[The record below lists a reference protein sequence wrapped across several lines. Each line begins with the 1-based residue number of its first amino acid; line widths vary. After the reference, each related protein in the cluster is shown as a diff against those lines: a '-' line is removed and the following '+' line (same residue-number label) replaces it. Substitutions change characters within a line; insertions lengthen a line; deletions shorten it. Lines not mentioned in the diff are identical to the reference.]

1 MGRKNKRIL
10 ILAIALSV
18 VLSVLTVASVL
29 TILLTKINVT
39 IQPSPSVSSSP
50 PASVGPSSSASPTA
64 SPSPPPPPP
73 FIPDPA
79 VDYSAE
85 LKKPWIEPTIF
96 TPRLGE
102 VLTANNGIAVCS
114 TGAYAIDKKT
124 RKIYLL
130 TAKHCGDGT
139 FYTSELLGLG
149 RTSSKVLEG
158 DDIQAVEVDGGSA
171 DVRHF
176 NSVIPLTGEAIIDNG
191 GRVCRTGAKTG
202 TICNL
207 VITNAEGENVI
218 YVNGEKHF
226 LIKMQA
232 WKPEKLATA
241 VGDSGGIVYVE
252 KDGQAKIIGIQA
264 AGNMEIKCPKRLKD
278 TRCFTEAF
286 VAPIDKFL
294 EENNL
299 TLITSKE

>member
-1 MGRKNKRIL
+1 MERESKRIL
-10 ILAIALSV
+10 V
-18 VLSVLTVASVL
+18 VSIGIASVL
-29 TILLTKINVT
+29 TLFLAAIAGILLFGFLKSSPHNV
-39 IQPSPSVSSSP
+39 PAVSSSP
-50 PASVGPSSSASPTA
+50 SPTVPSAAPSSSPT
-64 SPSPPPPPP
+64 PTDPPPPPP
-73 FIPDPA
+73 FVPDPA
-79 VDYSAE
+79 VDYSSE
-85 LKKPWIEPTIF
+85 LDKPWIEPTVF

-102 VLTANNGIAVCS
+102 VLTANSGIAVCS

-149 RTSSKVLEG
+149 KTSSKVLEG

-176 NSVIPLTGEAIIDNG
+176 NSVIPLVGEANIENG
-191 GRVCRTGAKTG
+191 DRVCRTGAKTG

-207 VITNAEGENVI
+207 VITNASGEKVT
-218 YVNGEKHF
+218 YVNGEKHR
-226 LIKMQA
+226 LIRMQA
-232 WKPEKLATA
+232 WDPDRIATA
-241 VGDSGGIVYVE
+241 IGDSGGVVYVVQ
-252 KDGQAKIIGIQA
+252 DGKAKIIGIQA
-264 AGNMEIKCPKRLKD
+264 AGNTETKCPKKLKN